1 MKLTVRDKYADI
13 ILEKDF
19 DTFEE
24 VEVLLE
30 NCSRY
35 GYQCEWRDTV
45 FDLPI
50 GKPYSV

>member
-19 DTFEE
+19 DTYEE
-24 VEVLLE
+24 AEVLLE

-35 GYQCEWRDTV
+35 GYQCELRDSI

-50 GKPYSV
+50 DKPFSI